1 MLLTTIKNLK
11 AIYCVFA
18 KLSSNCISISPKVSL
33 VCYIK
38 FRMFMPLDMTALS
51 LSWYMPYNVLGLLN
65 NVTDVLPYLLGSS
78 NLATVSIMNHWF
90 LS

>member
-18 KLSSNCISISPKVSL
+18 KLSSNCISISPKMSI

-38 FRMFMPLDMTALS
+38 FRMFMPLNMTALS

-78 NLATVSIMNHWF
+78 SLTAITMMDH
-90 LS
+90 